1 MAKETGAEVI
11 ENEEGME
18 TLPESMEFPLE
29 IVASRIQNYEKL
41 LSFALKATK
50 SFDWIDHNG
59 KPYLMSYGK
68 ERVGRVCGISM
79 TSPVREKVP
88 ESDTRGSYYT
98 WFYNADGYFTRFPS
112 ERMPGEGRCSS
123 RDQFFAK
130 RTDEKGVVW
139 YLPMEEVS
147 ERNVMAKALT
157 QLYADVVGKLLG
169 IRNLSWEFV
178 TEATGI
184 TPDQV
189 AHVRYGGASAEQEPV
204 ETGGKRK
211 EIGDMLMDLNDG
223 DAKKASEALEK
234 TTSFIP
240 KGKSEKDR
248 VPGRTSVR
256 DLTEKQIL
264 YNYTKIK
271 KEWEKAGFPK
281 KKTETSPPPDEKT
294 ESGAPDYNNLLMECM
309 KNLDKDRFDNLT
321 KILAKKPE
329 EKRLDH
335 LAEYVTEQRDKKWKI

>member
-1 MAKETGAEVI
+1 MPKETGAEVI
-11 ENEEGME
+11 ENEEGFE

-130 RTDEKGVVW
+130 RTDDKGVVW

-178 TEATGI
+178 TAATGI

-189 AHVRYGGASAEQEPV
+189 AHVRYGGASGEQEAP
-204 ETGGKRK
+204 ETGDKGKQ
-211 EIGDMLMDLNDG
+211 IADMLMDLNDG
-223 DAKKASEALEK
+223 DTEKASGDLEK
-234 TTSFIP
+234 RTSFVP
-240 KGKSEKDR
+240 RGKSEKDR

-256 DLTEKQIL
+256 DLSAKQIKFL
-264 YNYTKIK
+264 HPKLRD
-271 KEWEKAGFPK
+271 EWKKAGFPK
-281 KKTETSPPPDEKT
+281 KETSPPSEETPS
-294 ESGAPDYNNLLMECM
+294 ESGAPDMNSLILECK
-309 KNLDKDRFDNLT
+309 KNLDEKRFKSLT
-321 KILAKKPE
+321 ELLESKPE
-329 EKRLDH
+329 EKRLDW
-335 LAEYVTEQRDKKWKI
+335 LADYVAEKKSNDWKG